1 MEIRIRNSPW
11 DVVLLVIDESFASD
25 VDKETTQIVKQNCDL
40 GEGRNRINQHALM
53 VFTLDEGFNY

>member
-1 MEIRIRNSPW
+1 M
-11 DVVLLVIDESFASD
+11 VLLVIDESLATD

-53 VFTLDEGFNY
+53 VLTLDEGFNY